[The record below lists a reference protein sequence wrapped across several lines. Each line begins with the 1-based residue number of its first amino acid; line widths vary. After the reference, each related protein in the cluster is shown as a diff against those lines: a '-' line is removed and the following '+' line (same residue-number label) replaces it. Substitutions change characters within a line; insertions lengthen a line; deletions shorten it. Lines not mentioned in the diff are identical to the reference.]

1 MENKVSQSQQV
12 HELIQEEQVFI
23 NRVRRMIS
31 ELSPEVL
38 ESADIHGVVDA
49 IEYMADDMRRF
60 KASMYDDAIEEIIN
74 KF

>member
-1 MENKVSQSQQV
+1 MKNSNSQSQQV
-12 HELIQEEQVFI
+12 HELIQEERVFI
-23 NRVRRMIS
+23 NKVRRMIS
-31 ELSPEVL
+31 KLSPEVL

-60 KASMYDDAIEEIIN
+60 KAPMDVDAIDDIIN

>member
-1 MENKVSQSQQV
+1 MKNSKSQSQQA

-31 ELSPEVL
+31 KLSPEVL

>member
-12 HELIQEEQVFI
+12 HELIQEERVFI
-23 NRVRRMIS
+23 NKVRRMIS
-31 ELSPEVL
+31 KLSPEVL

-60 KASMYDDAIEEIIN
+60 KAPMDVDAIEEIIN